1 MLLNGS
7 AKAQARVLN
16 EKNLAPLNSNTP
28 PSSPADLTKVF
39 TINQTDPVVWV
50 VDKYPYSEPQVP
62 VIYGNSSDGWTANT
76 TIHMPYNATI
86 DVVMQIANDSMDVMG
101 HPMHLHGHK
110 FWVLGSGSG
119 PFPYSSVDDAPRS
132 AINLQ
137 NPPYRDTVELP
148 ASGWVVIR
156 YITDN
161 PGGWLFHCHIQWH
174 LVSGMALVLV
184 EGDDL
189 LPGIVSAPR
198 NITTPGVSQPSVTSS
213 SGTDQLTPRGGGML
227 LAVAMLY
234 ILLV

>member
-86 DVVMQIANDSMDVMG
+86 DVVMQIANDSMDVVRINQE
-101 HPMHLHGHK
+101 LQ
-110 FWVLGSGSG
+110 
-119 PFPYSSVDDAPRS
+119 SS
-132 AINLQ
+132 
-137 NPPYRDTVELP
+137 
-148 ASGWVVIR
+148 AS
-156 YITDN
+156 
-161 PGGWLFHCHIQWH
+161 
-174 LVSGMALVLV
+174 SLVL
-184 EGDDL
+184 
-189 LPGIVSAPR
+189 
-198 NITTPGVSQPSVTSS
+198 T
-213 SGTDQLTPRGGGML
+213 
-227 LAVAMLY
+227 VATR
-234 ILLV
+234 